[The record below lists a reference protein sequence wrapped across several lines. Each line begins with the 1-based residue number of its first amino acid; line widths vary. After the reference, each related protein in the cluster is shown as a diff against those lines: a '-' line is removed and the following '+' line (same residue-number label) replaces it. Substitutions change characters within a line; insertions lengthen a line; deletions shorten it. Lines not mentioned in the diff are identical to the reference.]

1 MGNDIGLILM
11 LLIVLVFVIL
21 IVFNYDPSKDFTI
34 KKGNGTFYR
43 RSGNFDNWDDRSGHS
58 DGGDSEGD

>member
-1 MGNDIGLILM
+1 M

-43 RSGNFDNWDDRSGHS
+43 RSGNFDNWDDGSGHS
-58 DGGDSEGD
+58 DGGNSEGD